1 MKITTLIKTGVSL
14 SLLILSI
21 NAQKNDSSSNINQ
34 TNTQISQ
41 PNSDTHKAI
50 TTPEKQLM
58 FFINP
63 NGRPC
68 QMQISIA
75 DNMKDKLSGK
85 ATIVYIKTTEPADEG
100 KFYQYGIR
108 GLPSLIIADKNGK
121 EIKRL
126 PPGVKDEQ
134 TILNALNNK

>member
-1 MKITTLIKTGVSL
+1 MKINSLL
-14 SLLILSI
+14 SLLLLTIHAQKGESPDTI
-21 NAQKNDSSSNINQ
+21 NQTSTMVSQKNDAAKKEIDVPQ
-34 TNTQISQ
+34 
-41 PNSDTHKAI
+41 
-50 TTPEKQLM
+50 KQLL

-63 NGRPC
+63 NGKPC
-68 QMQISIA
+68 QMQILIV

-85 ATIVYIKTTEPADEG
+85 ATVTYIKTTEPADEN

-134 TILNALNNK
+134 TILNALESK